1 MHRGL
6 LIQYDSSS
14 IKVIETLP
22 TQITGMEGLLNERI
36 RKLKL
41 ELHDV
46 CEAIY
51 ISGNKIDMIQS
62 RINSKVPIK
71 EVRLKEL
78 EKELLKCK
86 MLIDEMSIQ
95 RDALEN
101 KIKQLKIELNDEEN
115 TKY

>member
-6 LIQYDSSS
+6 LIQYESSA
-14 IKVIETLP
+14 IRVIETLP

-51 ISGNKIDMIQS
+51 ISGNKIDMIES

-78 EKELLKCK
+78 EKELLRYK
-86 MLIDEMSIQ
+86 MLINEMNRQ
-95 RDALEN
+95 RDVLEIQ
-101 KIKQLKIELNDEEN
+101 IKQLKIELNDEEN
-115 TKY
+115 IKY